1 MYCFKQWVTT
11 AALTVVSATAVHA
24 QMTVTVDMSKFTCEQ
39 LLEGT
44 YDSIFTAVW
53 ISGYFNG
60 TRKTAKLDLNNL
72 KHNAEL
78 VGQACKSN
86 PKQSVMETVSKL
98 QSHMR

>member
-1 MYCFKQWVTT
+1 MYRSYLWIAF
-11 AALTVVSATAVHA
+11 AALTIVSAAASRA
-24 QMTVTVDMSKFTCEQ
+24 QMAVTVDMSKFTCEQ

-78 VGQACKSN
+78 VGASCKSN
-86 PKQSVMETVSKL
+86 PKQTVMETVSKL

>member
-1 MYCFKQWVTT
+1 MYPSKLSIVFV
-11 AALTVVSATAVHA
+11 ALTVVSATASRA
-24 QMTVTVDMSKFTCEQ
+24 QMAVTVDMSKFTCEQ

-78 VGQACKSN
+78 VGAACKSS
-86 PKQSVMETVSKL
+86 PKQTVMETVSKL
-98 QSHMR
+98 QPQMR

>member
-1 MYCFKQWVTT
+1 MHRAKLLISV
-11 AALTVVSATAVHA
+11 AALTLAFASVARS
-24 QMTVTVDMSKFTCEQ
+24 QMAVTVDMSKFTCEQ

-60 TRKTAKLDLNNL
+60 TRKAAKLDLSNL

-78 VGQACKSN
+78 VALSCKSN
-86 PKQSVMETVSKL
+86 PKQSVMETVKKL
-98 QSHMR
+98 HSQMR